1 MARADVADFPA
12 VPAGRAFGVLALV
25 AGGVGLIKAVAAGI
39 STSAKLAMGL
49 PAALVLADV
58 VMWALL
64 AAWLFAIGSGLLRHE
79 FSRGQ
84 AWFVCSCGLVAAG
97 LYLALVLLPGG

>member
-1 MARADVADFPA
+1 MARADVEHFPA
-12 VPAGRAFGVLALV
+12 VPASRAFGVLALV
-25 AGGVGLIKAVAAGI
+25 SGGVGLIKASAAGVTA
-39 STSAKLAMGL
+39 SVKLAMGL

-97 LYLALVLLPGG
+97 LYLALVMV